1 MWRSVLYDS
10 RNMITSNFH
19 KSLKLIKSNHTPNNV
34 ARCLNITNL
43 ATQQASPERL
53 NTIKEGNEIEG
64 FIVQEVSN
72 VPEFHLK
79 AIRLIHNN
87 TGAQYLHLSREDNNN
102 AFSVGF
108 RTTPFDSTGVP
119 HILEHTTLCGSKKY
133 PCRDPFFKMLN
144 RSLATYMNALT
155 GPDYTLYPFT
165 TQNRIDYSNLMSV
178 YLDAVFHPQ
187 LRDSDFR
194 QEGWRLEHENVD
206 DPNSPIIFKGVVFNE
221 MKGALCEN
229 QRILGESLLNN
240 ILPSHT
246 YGVISGGDPLHIPQ
260 LTYEKLKEFH
270 SRYYHPSNARFYSYG
285 NLPLEDHLKYIN
297 RTYLEHYGKVEKR
310 YSEMTAV
317 PPEKRWALERKQ
329 HVSCR
334 TDNMAA
340 NPEKQSTLA
349 VSYLCS
355 DITDIQETFTNQIL
369 SELLISGPNSPLY
382 KSLVEPNIGSG
393 FSPITGFDPQ
403 TKDTIFAVGL
413 QGISPKDFEW
423 VVDTFDSTIDNVI
436 KEGFEKNNID
446 AVLHKIELA
455 IKHQSANFGLGMLFG
470 ISALWNHDGNIVQSL
485 KVNDLVTKF
494 RDDLRNNP
502 KFLQEKVENHFK
514 INKHRLVLTMS
525 PDENY
530 EQKKLE
536 LEAELLQKKVSDLTP
551 TMKEKIFEEGLLLRK
566 EQDKKEDINCLP
578 TLKVS
583 DLKKVIDEDNLIMVK
598 YSDIP
603 VQVCVQ
609 PTNLLTYVRGV
620 LNTSFLSNT
629 LKQLIPLF
637 CGVATKMGTETLDYR
652 TFDQQIYLKSG
663 GLNINSHIAETIEDA
678 NSFEEGIL
686 FSSYCLDGNI
696 SNMYNLWEKLFNE
709 IKLDNLQR
717 YETLLKAMAAECVQ
731 SIAENG
737 HLYAMSASA
746 GLVNPSAYRK
756 EKTGGLMY
764 VSKLCELVQKNEFEQ
779 SLLVL
784 QSIAKEIL
792 NKRHLRLAVN
802 LSPDNYDS
810 ILSST
815 ESFINS
821 LHGSAKVSFIKSTD
835 LSGVDRIKKK
845 GIHHQLSQFPIS
857 YTGKSVPTVPYIH
870 EDFAPLRIMC
880 RLLGSKYLLPSIRE
894 KGGAYGAGANISP
907 AGVVS
912 FFSYRDPNPKNSFEV
927 FDSSID
933 WIVQKQFTQQDV
945 DEAKIGT
952 FQHVDAPVPPGARGT
967 RKFLY
972 GIDDSV
978 FQKYRLSLMSVTY
991 DDIIRVASKY
1001 LDCSKNVCEGRVLIG
1016 PENKEVL
1023 NRSKEEWIVN
1033 NL

>member
-1 MWRSVLYDS
+1 MWQTLLSGLG
-10 RNMITSNFH
+10 NLITTNFH
-19 KSLKLIKSNHTPNNV
+19 KSLRLIKSSHVPNTLL
-34 ARCLNITNL
+34 RCSSITSL
-43 ATQQASPERL
+43 ATQRTSSNVL
-53 NTIKEGNEIEG
+53 STIREGSEIEG
-64 FIVQEVSN
+64 FTVQEISD

-79 AIRLIHNN
+79 AFRLLHKD
-87 TGAQYLHLSREDNNN
+87 TGAQYLHLYREDNNN

-155 GPDYTLYPFT
+155 GPDFTLYPFA
-165 TQNRIDYSNLMSV
+165 TQNQVDYANLMSI
-178 YLDAVFHPQ
+178 YLDAVFRPQ
-187 LRDSDFR
+187 LRESDFR

-229 QRILGESLLNN
+229 QRMFGESLLNN

-246 YGVISGGDPLHIPQ
+246 YGVISGGDPLHIPE

-285 NLPLEDHLKYIN
+285 NFPLEDHLKYIN
-297 RTYLEHYGKVEKR
+297 RTYLEHYGKVEKM
-310 YSEMTAV
+310 YSEMTVV
-317 PPEKRWALERKQ
+317 PSEKRWTAERKQ

-334 TDNMAA
+334 VDNMAA
-340 NPEKQSTLA
+340 NPQKQSTIA

-355 DITDIQETFTNQIL
+355 DIIDIQETFINHIL
-369 SELLISGPNSPLY
+369 SELLVSGPNCPLY

-393 FSPITGFDPQ
+393 FSPVTGFSPQ
-403 TKDTIFAVGL
+403 TKDTLFAVGL
-413 QGISPKDFEW
+413 QGINPKDFDW
-423 VVDTFDSTIDNVI
+423 VVDTFDKTIDNVI
-436 KEGFEKNNID
+436 KEGFEQNNIE
-446 AVLHKIELA
+446 AVLHKIEL
-455 IKHQSANFGLGMLFG
+455 ITKHQSADFGLGMLFG
-470 ISALWNHDGNIVQSL
+470 ICALWNHDGNIIQSV
-485 KVNDLVTKF
+485 KVNDVVTKF
-494 RDDLRNNP
+494 KKELNNNP
-502 KFLQEKVENHFK
+502 KFLQEKVEKYFK
-514 INKHRLVLTMS
+514 TNKHRLILSMS
-525 PDENY
+525 PDANY

-536 LEAELLQKKVSDLTP
+536 LESELLQKKTSNLTP
-551 TMKEKIFEEGLLLRK
+551 EMKEKIFKEGLLLRK
-566 EQDKKEDINCLP
+566 EQDKKEDVSCLP

-583 DLKKVIDEDNLIMVK
+583 DLKKVIDEDKLEEIK

-609 PTNLLTYVRGV
+609 PTNLLTYFRGV
-620 LNTSFLSNT
+620 LNTSFLPES
-629 LKQLIPLF
+629 LKQLVPLF
-637 CGVATKMGTETLDYR
+637 CSVATKMGTETLDYR
-652 TFDQQIYLKSG
+652 TFDQQVQLKSG
-663 GLNINSHIAETIEDA
+663 GLHINSHIAETIEDT

-686 FSSYCLDGNI
+686 LTSYCLDRNV
-696 SNMYNLWEKLFNE
+696 SSVYSLWEKLFNE

-717 YETLLKAMAAECVQ
+717 YETLLKVKAAGSVQ
-731 SIAENG
+731 DIADNG

-756 EKTGGLMY
+756 EKTGGLTY
-764 VSKLCELVQKNEFEQ
+764 ISKLCELVQKNQFEQ
-779 SLLVL
+779 SLLIL
-784 QSIAKEIL
+784 QSVAKEIL
-792 NKRHLRLAVN
+792 NKSHLRLAVN

-810 ILSST
+810 ILLST

-821 LHGSAKVSFIKSTD
+821 LPGSAKVSFIKSTD
-835 LSGVDRIKKK
+835 SSSTDPVKKN
-845 GIHHQLSQFPIS
+845 GIHHQLALPVS
-857 YTGKSVPTVPYIH
+857 YAGKSVPTVPYTH
-870 EDFAPLRIMC
+870 EDFAPLRVMC
-880 RLLGSKYLLPSIRE
+880 TLLGSKYLLPYIRE

-927 FDSSID
+927 FDGSVD
-933 WIVQKQFTQQDV
+933 WIVQKQFTLQDV
-945 DEAKIGT
+945 DEAKLGT
-952 FQHVDAPVPPGARGT
+952 FQKIDAPVPPGARGS

-978 FQKYRLSLMSVTY
+978 FQKHRISLMNVTY
-991 DDIIRVASKY
+991 DDIVRVANKY
-1001 LDCSKNVCEGRVLIG
+1001 LSGSRDVCEGRVLIG
-1016 PENKEVL
+1016 PENKEVI
-1023 NRSKEEWIVN
+1023 NRTKEDWVIN

>member
-1 MWRSVLYDS
+1 MWRSVLCGPG
-10 RNMITSNFH
+10 NLITNNFH
-19 KSLKLIKSNHTPNNV
+19 KSLKLIKCNCIRNNAV
-34 ARCLNITNL
+34 HHLNITSV
-43 ATQQASPERL
+43 ATQHDSSERL
-53 NTIKEGNEIEG
+53 NKIKEGNEIEG
-64 FIVQEVSN
+64 FTVQEVSD

-79 AIRLIHNN
+79 AVRLIHNN

-155 GPDYTLYPFT
+155 GPDFTLYPFA
-165 TQNRIDYSNLMSV
+165 TQNRVDYSNLMSV
-178 YLDAVFHPQ
+178 YLDAVFKPQ
-187 LRDSDFR
+187 LRESDFR

-229 QRILGESLLNN
+229 QRIFCESLLNN

-246 YGVISGGDPLHIPQ
+246 YGVISGGDPLHIPE

-285 NLPLEDHLKYIN
+285 NFLLEDHLKYVN

-329 HVSCR
+329 HVPCR
-334 TDNMAA
+334 VDNMAA

-355 DITDIQETFTNQIL
+355 DINDIQETFVNQIL
-369 SELLISGPNSPLY
+369 SELLVSGPNSPLY
-382 KSLVEPNIGSG
+382 KSLVEPNVGSG
-393 FSPITGFDPQ
+393 FSPVTGFDPQ
-403 TKDTIFAVGL
+403 TKDTVFAVGL
-413 QGISPKDFEW
+413 QGISPKDFDW
-423 VVDTFDSTIDNVI
+423 VTDTFDKTIDNVI
-436 KEGFEKNNID
+436 KEGFDQNNID
-446 AVLHKIELA
+446 AVLHKIELNT
-455 IKHQSANFGLGMLFG
+455 KHQSADFGLGMLFG
-470 ISALWNHDGNIVQSL
+470 ISALWNHDGNIIQSL
-485 KVNDLVTKF
+485 RVNDLVTKF
-494 RDDLRNNP
+494 KKELHNNP
-502 KFLQEKVENHFK
+502 KFLQEKVENYFK
-514 INKHRLVLTMS
+514 TNKHRLVLTMS

-536 LEAELLQKKVSDLTP
+536 LETNLLQKKISDLTP
-551 TMKEKIFEEGLLLRK
+551 EMKEKIFKEGLRLRE
-566 EQDKKEDINCLP
+566 EQDKKEDTSCLP
-578 TLKVS
+578 TLKIS
-583 DLKKVIDEDNLIMVK
+583 DLKKDLDDDNLQEVK
-598 YSDIP
+598 YSYIP

-620 LNTSFLSNT
+620 LNTSILPDT

-637 CGVATKMGTETLDYR
+637 CGVATKMGTEKLDYR
-652 TFDQQIYLKSG
+652 TFDQQVKLKSG
-663 GLNINSHIAETIEDA
+663 GLNINTHIAETIEDT

-686 FSSYCLDGNI
+686 FSSYCLDRNVG
-696 SNMYNLWEKLFNE
+696 NMYSLWEKLFNE
-709 IKLDNLQR
+709 IKLDSLQR
-717 YETLLKAMAAECVQ
+717 YETLLKVMAAENVQ
-731 SIAENG
+731 GIAQHG

-746 GLVNPSAYRK
+746 ALVNPSAYRK
-756 EKTGGLMY
+756 EKIGGLTY
-764 VSKLCELVQKNEFEQ
+764 VTKLCELVQKNEFEQ
-779 SLLVL
+779 SLSALR
-784 QSIAKEIL
+784 SIAKEIL
-792 NKRHLRLAVN
+792 NKGHLRLAIN

-810 ILSST
+810 ILSNT

-821 LHGSAKVSFIKSTD
+821 LPGSAKVSFIKSTD
-835 LSGVDRIKKK
+835 SSSIDTVKKS
-845 GIHHQLSQFPIS
+845 GIHHQLALPIS
-857 YTGKSVPTVPYIH
+857 FTGKSVPSVPYIH
-870 EDFAPLRIMC
+870 QDFAPLRVMC
-880 RLLGSKYLLPSIRE
+880 RLLGSKYLLPYIRE

-907 AGVVS
+907 AGVIS
-912 FFSYRDPNPKNSFEV
+912 FFSYRDPNPKNSLEV
-927 FDSSID
+927 FDNSVD

-945 DEAKIGT
+945 DEAKLGT
-952 FQHVDAPVPPGARGT
+952 FQQTDAPIPPGARGT

-972 GIDDSV
+972 GIDNNT
-978 FQKYRLSLMSVTY
+978 FQKYRLSLMSVTH
-991 DDIIRVASKY
+991 DDIVRVASKY
-1001 LDCSKNVCEGRVLIG
+1001 LDYSRGVCEGRVLIG
-1016 PENKEVL
+1016 PENKEVV
-1023 NRSKEEWIVN
+1023 NRSKEHWIIN